1 VSSSRCSELLLR
13 GWNVAVPVVD
23 VGDDV
28 FVVDDND
35 KTTYRLQV
43 KAAEPKQIEGGG
55 LVASFL
61 LSRRQLKQVLDIE
74 LFFMLLIRDGARWRF
89 LVIPRP
95 ELAAI
100 REKAEQNDGQSR
112 PGRALVP
119 DTLAK
124 RDDLNV
130 SIELSGGQAT
140 LWGQS
145 LDRFVDQW
153 PDQLPIIVNGPGKRS

>member
-1 VSSSRCSELLLR
+1 
-13 GWNVAVPVVD
+13 
-23 VGDDV
+23 
-28 FVVDDND
+28 
-35 KTTYRLQV
+35 
-43 KAAEPKQIEGGG
+43 
-55 LVASFL
+55 VASFL

-89 LVIPRP
+89 LVIPRSD
-95 ELAAI
+95 LAAI
-100 REKAEQNDGQSR
+100 REKAEQNDGQAR

-130 SIELSGGQAT
+130 SIEIAGSKAT

-145 LDRFVDQW
+145 LDRFVDQR
-153 PDQLPIIVNGPGKRS
+153 PDQLPVIVNGPGRRS